1 MNFEEI
7 VPSVCQKTGMWVSP
21 PTFRTA
27 TAFFQGY
34 DMARDGGPLHG
45 FREWLVVQ
53 YQGADNIY
61 WTRLAE
67 MVLGITDQQ
76 LAAEDQKEILMQLS
90 DLMEEF
96 FAYRKANGVVVI
108 FDDYRRW
115 LLKNKW
121 YDGPLR
127 KTKKAAKK

>member
-1 MNFEEI
+1 MSFEEI
-7 VPSVCQKTGMWVSP
+7 VSAVCQRTGMWVYP

-34 DMARDGGPLHG
+34 DIARDGGPLMG
-45 FREWLVVQ
+45 FIEWLVVQ

-61 WTRLAE
+61 WTRLTE
-67 MVLGITDQQ
+67 MVLGITDEQLAEKDQKKILQQ
-76 LAAEDQKEILMQLS
+76 LNG
-90 DLMEEF
+90 LMEEF

-115 LLKNKW
+115 LLTKKW

-127 KTKKAAKK
+127 KTKKATKK